1 MSAAISM
8 QTIDIHNHFYPDAY
22 LRAVARESRAASVAT
37 TASGETRIV
46 YGDDYS
52 VVVPAHRDPA
62 VRVTEMD
69 AAGIDMHI
77 LSLPGPAVHLE
88 TPARGVALARLT
100 NEAFAAIVREYPA
113 RLGAVATLPMQAPD
127 EAARELERAVRELGL
142 LGAMTFS
149 NHGGVPLDDPRNF
162 PVYAAAEELG
172 VPLLVHP
179 AAPAN
184 VAAAGMADHRL
195 TALLAFPF
203 DVTAAATRLIL
214 GGVLDRFPRLT
225 FVLGLLG
232 GALPTLAERVARG
245 YAAYPELQGTLQRP
259 IAEYWRRFYYDTV
272 PYGAAGIPLTV
283 AFAGADRVVL
293 GSDHPHTIGN
303 LRDCTAV
310 IAGLA
315 VSEGER
321 ALILG
326 GNAARLLGLG

>member
-1 MSAAISM
+1 MAR
-8 QTIDIHNHFYPDAY
+8 TIDIHNHFYPEAY
-22 LRAVARESRAASVAT
+22 LRAVARESRAATVV
-37 TASGETRIV
+37 TAAGETRIV

-62 VRVTEMD
+62 ARVADLD
-69 AAGIDMHI
+69 AAGIDRHI

-88 TPARGVALARLT
+88 TAERGVALARLT
-100 NEAFAAIVREYPA
+100 NEALAGVVRAYPA

-142 LGAMTFS
+142 LGAMIFS
-149 NHGGVPLDDPRNF
+149 NHGGVSLDDPRNF
-162 PVYAAAEELG
+162 PVYAAAEALD

-184 VAAAGMADHRL
+184 VAAAGLADYRL

-203 DVTAAATRLIL
+203 DVTVAATRLIL

-232 GALPTLAERVARG
+232 GALPLLAERVIRG

-259 IAEYWRRFYYDTV
+259 VADYFRRFYYDTV

-293 GSDHPHTIGN
+293 GSDHPHAIGN

-310 IAGLA
+310 IDRLT
-315 VSEGER
+315 VPEEER

-326 GNAARLLGLG
+326 GNLERLLRL

>member
-1 MSAAISM
+1 MR
-8 QTIDIHNHFYPDAY
+8 TIDIHNHFYPEAY
-22 LRAVARESRAASVAT
+22 LRAVARESSAALVVTMA
-37 TASGETRIV
+37 GETRIV
-46 YGDDYS
+46 YSDDYS

-62 VRVTEMD
+62 ARVADLD
-69 AAGIDMHI
+69 AAGIDMHV

-88 TPARGVALARLT
+88 APGRGVALARLT
-100 NEAFAAIVREYPA
+100 NEAFAEVVRAYPS

-142 LGAMTFS
+142 RGAMIFS

-184 VAAAGMADHRL
+184 VAAGMTDYRL

-203 DVTAAATRLIL
+203 DVTVAATRLIL

-232 GALPTLAERVARG
+232 GALPLLAERVARG

-259 IAEYWRRFYYDTV
+259 IGEYWRRFYYDTV
-272 PYGAAGIPLTV
+272 PYGAVGIPLTV
-283 AFAGADRVVL
+283 AFAGADRVVM

-303 LRDCTAV
+303 LGACTAV
-310 IAGLA
+310 IDGLA
-315 VSEGER
+315 LPEEER
-321 ALILG
+321 GLMRG
-326 GNAARLLGLG
+326 GNVRRLLGIG